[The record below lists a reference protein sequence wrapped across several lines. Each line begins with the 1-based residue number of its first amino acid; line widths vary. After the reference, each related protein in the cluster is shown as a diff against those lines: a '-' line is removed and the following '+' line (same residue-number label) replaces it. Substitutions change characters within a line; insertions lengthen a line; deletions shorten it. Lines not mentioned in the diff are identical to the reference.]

1 MKIDPSVRT
10 TVGATGRSPTQ
21 VPHNDRRS
29 IRLRGYDYSKASAY
43 FITICTQ
50 NRLCLFGDIVDNQMR
65 LNNAGE
71 IVANEWLKTAKIRNE
86 IELDEWVVMPN
97 HFHGIVVITNSGNMA
112 HCRGDRPVALTDK
125 PFAQMGK
132 SDGPTGKPFAPTDKP
147 GDAISGDR
155 PVAPTDNPV
164 VITDNRVI
172 PTGPRPR
179 SIGAVMAG
187 LKSAVTKRINEL
199 HTTPGVKLWQRNYWE
214 HVVRNETE
222 LDQIR
227 EYIRNNPAQWVLDTL
242 YNAQI
247 CMRRETYEP
256 S

>member
-1 MKIDPSVRT
+1 MNIDPPART
-10 TVGATGRSPTQ
+10 TVGATGRSHTQ
-21 VPHNDRRS
+21 TPHNNRRS

-65 LNNAGE
+65 LNDAGE
-71 IVANEWLKTAKIRNE
+71 IVANEWLKTAEIRNE

-97 HFHGIVVITNSGNMA
+97 HFHGIVVITNSGTMA
-112 HCRGDRPVALTDK
+112 HRGDDR
-125 PFAQMGK
+125 
-132 SDGPTGKPFAPTDKP
+132 P

-155 PVAPTDNPV
+155 PVAPT
-164 VITDNRVI
+164 
-172 PTGPRPR
+172 GPRSR

-187 LKSAVTKRINEL
+187 FKSAVTKRLNEL
-199 HTTPGVKLWQRNYWE
+199 HTTPGAKLWQRNYWE
-214 HVVRNETE
+214 HIVRNETE

-227 EYIRNNPAQWVLDTL
+227 EYTRNNPAQWALDTL

-256 S
+256 SRIPSDSSGATGSGTNDSLHA